1 MRQFDKNYLTNPF
14 KQAVQQHQ
22 TQIGFAISSGSAIV
36 AEIVA
41 GSGFDFLWIDGE
53 HGPNTV
59 ETILAQARAIAA
71 YDSHLVVRPLE
82 SDRALIKQL
91 LDAGVQ
97 SIIAP
102 MIETAEQAKYVAESM
117 YYPPKG
123 KRGFGAPG
131 ARAGRWGRIA
141 DYAAT
146 AEQHLFLALQIESE
160 LGVQNAE
167 AIAKTDGVDAIFLGP
182 ADLAMDMGYF
192 GDFSG
197 EEMQAT
203 IKKLIQNIRGW
214 GKPVGTIAGSPEEAQ
229 RYLEWGVSFVVV
241 GADVFALAHVADS
254 IAQAC
259 AGLKK
264 LG

>member
-1 MRQFDKNYLTNPF
+1 MRVFEPNYLANPF
-14 KQAVQQHQ
+14 KEAVKNHQ
-22 TQIGFAISSGSAIV
+22 VQIGFGLSSASATI

-41 GSGFDFLWIDGE
+41 GSGYDFIWIDGE
-53 HGPNTV
+53 HSINTI
-59 ETILAQARAIAA
+59 ETIANQARAIAA
-71 YDSHLVVRPLE
+71 YNSHVVVRPLE

-91 LDAGVQ
+91 LDAGIQ

-123 KRGFGAPG
+123 KRGFGAPA
-131 ARAGRWGRIA
+131 ARAGRYGRIPA
-141 DYAAT
+141 YALN
-146 AEQHLFLALQIESE
+146 AEQHLFLALQIESK

-167 AIAKTDGVDAIFLGP
+167 AIAKTEGVDAIFLGP
-182 ADLAMDMGYF
+182 ADLAMDMGYY

-203 IKKLIQNIRGW
+203 IKKLIQDIRHL

-229 RYLEWGVSFVVV
+229 RYIEWGASFVVV
-241 GADVFALAHVADS
+241 GADVFAIAHIADS
-254 IAQAC
+254 TCEAYQH
-259 AGLKK
+259 LKK
-264 LG
+264 

>member
-1 MRQFDKNYLTNPF
+1 MRQFDKNYLANPF
-14 KQAVQQHQ
+14 KQAVQNHQ
-22 TQIGFAISSGSAIV
+22 VQIGFGLGSASATV

-41 GSGFDFLWIDGE
+41 GSGFDFLWIEGE
-53 HGPNTV
+53 HSVNTI
-59 ETILAQARAIAA
+59 ETIVAQARAIAA
-71 YDSHLVVRPLE
+71 YDSHVVVRPLE

-102 MIETAEQAKYVAESM
+102 MVETVEQAKYVAESM

-123 KRGFGAPG
+123 KRGFGAPA
-131 ARAGRWGRIA
+131 ARAGRWARIP
-141 DYAAT
+141 DYAVS
-146 AEQHLFLALQIESE
+146 AEQNLFLAVQIESK

-167 AIAKTDGVDAIFLGP
+167 AITKTEGVDAIFLGP
-182 ADLAMDMGYF
+182 ADLAMDMGYY

-203 IKKLIQNIRGW
+203 IKKLIQNIRSW

-229 RYLEWGVSFVVV
+229 RYIEWGASFVVV
-241 GADVFALAHVADS
+241 GIDVIALAFAADNL
-254 IAQAC
+254 AQSC
-259 AGLKK
+259 AGLKN

>member
-1 MRQFDKNYLTNPF
+1 MRQFDKDYLTNPF
-14 KQAVQQHQ
+14 KQAVTNHQ
-22 TQIGFAISSGSAIV
+22 VQVGFALSSGSATV

-53 HGPNTV
+53 RGPNTL
-59 ETILAQARAIAA
+59 ETVLAQARAIAA
-71 YDSHLVVRPLE
+71 YDSHVVLRPLE

-91 LDAGVQ
+91 LDAGIQ

-102 MIETAEQAKYVAESM
+102 MIETGEQAKYVAESM

-131 ARAGRWGRIA
+131 ARAGRWGRIP
-141 DYAAT
+141 DYAASG
-146 AEQHLFLALQIESE
+146 EQHLFLALQIESK

-167 AIAKTDGVDAIFLGP
+167 AIAKTEGVDAIFLGP
-182 ADLAMDMGYF
+182 ADLAVDMGYY

-203 IKKLIQNIRGW
+203 IKKLIQDIRGW
-214 GKPVGTIAGSPEEAQ
+214 GKSVGTLASSPGEAQ
-229 RYLEWGVSFVVV
+229 RYIEWGASFVVV

-254 IAQAC
+254 TAEAYRV
-259 AGLKK
+259 LK
-264 LG
+264 G